1 MCITL
6 AALSASLSPCVQVV
20 SRQALIQGVDVVEV
34 DTWGM
39 DCYTRRNVFDAV
51 LEADVFKHLRPEQ
64 EEFEPD
70 PELDALE
77 AQQQLDAAQ
86 VPRTQQ

>member
-1 MCITL
+1 MSRRL
-6 AALSASLSPCVQVV
+6 QVV
-20 SRQALIQGVDVVEV
+20 ARQALIQGVDVVEV

-70 PELDALE
+70 PELDARE

-86 VPRTQQ
+86 VRHTQQCSP